1 MAAKKFTIAD
11 LLAVLG
17 ALVLTGLGWAVGHP
31 ETVVALVAVI
41 LIWVINFLFTWK
53 GIKLAKAWLTGS
65 LFVIA
70 FLLTWL
76 FQPTLFPVWP
86 APVTPES
93 IYAWLVALI
102 TYAGPIVAYAT
113 GLYNIILS
121 KVLDKLLYQPQ
132 LQ

>member
-1 MAAKKFTIAD
+1 MKKFSIGD

-31 ETVVALVAVI
+31 EAVISLVAVI
-41 LIWVINFLFTWK
+41 LIWVVNFLFTWK
-53 GIKLAKAWLTGS
+53 GIKLSKTWLTGILFVVSLGLTALFKLELFPIWPSPSTPEAIAAWLTS
-65 LFVIA
+65 
-70 FLLTWL
+70 
-76 FQPTLFPVWP
+76 
-86 APVTPES
+86 
-93 IYAWLVALI
+93 LI

-121 KVLDKLLYQPQ
+121 KVLEKLLYQPK